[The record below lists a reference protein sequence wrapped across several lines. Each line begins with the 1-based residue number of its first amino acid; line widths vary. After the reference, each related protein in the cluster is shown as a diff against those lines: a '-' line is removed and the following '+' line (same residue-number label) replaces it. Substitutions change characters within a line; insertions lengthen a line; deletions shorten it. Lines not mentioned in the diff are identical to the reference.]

1 MNRLSYVAF
10 LRVYEPLEVFDPE
23 AQVRWSEFH
32 PEDKTKSE
40 ESKQVIKNLILWDR
54 LTFFEEGAHFID
66 FEGNKFVSPW
76 SLKSRAIRA
85 MQEFRESIPS
95 SLFPLFIPSDLENF
109 ITSEMET
116 ENKVSHILAERWIIP
131 PRWFALFRS
140 HERLLRGE
148 GFDVSCVYRTRLS
161 IAIDRCLETHKIVRK
176 SFGAGSIEMEISD
189 LLNWLEL
196 FNPNSLLELDYG
208 GLAQFVEKT
217 IRASG
222 GKGLQDDTSLEDV
235 LSSISSLSAGDGVSA
250 GVSYSKLVNRW
261 RQIANFEQAQ

>member
-1 MNRLSYVAF
+1 LNFTPYVAS
-10 LRVYEPLEVFDPE
+10 LRVYEPLESFDYESRSRWELIPVG
-23 AQVRWSEFH
+23 AQTIR
-32 PEDKTKSE
+32 E
-40 ESKQVIKNLILWDR
+40 ESKQVIKNLILWDQLR
-54 LTFFEEGAHFID
+54 FFEKGAHSID

-85 MQEFRESIPS
+85 MQ
-95 SLFPLFIPSDLENF
+95 
-109 ITSEMET
+109 
-116 ENKVSHILAERWIIP
+116 
-131 PRWFALFRS
+131 
-140 HERLLRGE
+140 
-148 GFDVSCVYRTRLS
+148 YRTRLS

-235 LSSISSLSAGDGVSA
+235 LSSISSLSVGDGVSA
-250 GVSYSKLVNRW
+250 GASYSKLVNRW

>member
-1 MNRLSYVAF
+1 MNFTPYVAS
-10 LRVYEPLEVFDPE
+10 LRVYEPLESFDYESRSRWELIPVG
-23 AQVRWSEFH
+23 AQTIR
-32 PEDKTKSE
+32 E
-40 ESKQVIKNLILWDR
+40 ESKQVFKNLILWDQLR
-54 LTFFEEGAHFID
+54 FFEKGAHSID

-116 ENKVSHILAERWIIP
+116 ENKVSHILAERWMIP

-250 GVSYSKLVNRW
+250 GASYSKLVNRW